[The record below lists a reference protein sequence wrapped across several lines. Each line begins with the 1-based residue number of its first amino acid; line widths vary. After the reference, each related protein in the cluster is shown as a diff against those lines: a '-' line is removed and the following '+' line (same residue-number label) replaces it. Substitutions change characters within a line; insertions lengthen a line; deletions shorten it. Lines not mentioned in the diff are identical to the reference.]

1 MLNSFTVSFGAV
13 LLACG
18 ICSPAA
24 GSLNKWGPE
33 LVFWGLTLI
42 VVALYSDHCKDKRDT
57 RR

>member
-1 MLNSFTVSFGAV
+1 MNNFAVGLGSV

-24 GSLNKWGPE
+24 GSVNNHAPE
-33 LVFWGLTLI
+33 LVFWGLTL
-42 VVALYSDHCKDKRDT
+42 VVAALYVDHCKDKKDA